1 MATTWERK
9 AFAVINPTI
18 SCLQREINNGSMS
31 ESELRRILS
40 KKYPFGERKQ
50 HPYSVWRR
58 CVDEAIADAF
68 SGAEQMELMEL
79 SSNHL

>member
-1 MATTWERK
+1 MATTWEKK

-18 SCLQREINNGSMS
+18 ANLRYLIDNGSMS
-31 ESELRRILS
+31 ESELRRIIS

-68 SGAEQMELMEL
+68 SGAEQMDMFG
-79 SSNHL
+79 

>member
-1 MATTWERK
+1 MATTWEKK
-9 AFAVINPTI
+9 AKAVIAPTI
-18 SCLQREINNGSMS
+18 ANLQYLIDNGSMS
-31 ESELRRILS
+31 ETELRRILS

-68 SGAEQMELMEL
+68 SGESQLDMLG
-79 SSNHL
+79 

>member
-18 SCLQREINNGSMS
+18 ANLQYLIDNGSMG
-31 ESELRRILS
+31 EAELRRIIY

-58 CVDEAIADAF
+58 GVEEAIADAF

-79 SSNHL
+79 Q

>member
-18 SCLQREINNGSMS
+18 ANLQYLIDNGSMG
-31 ESELRRILS
+31 EQELRRIIS

-68 SGAEQMELMEL
+68 SGAEQMDMFGV
-79 SSNHL
+79 

>member
-1 MATTWERK
+1 MATTW
-9 AFAVINPTI
+9 
-18 SCLQREINNGSMS
+18 
-31 ESELRRILS
+31 
-40 KKYPFGERKQ
+40 ERKQ

>member
-18 SCLQREINNGSMS
+18 ANLQYLINNGSMS
-31 ESELRRILS
+31 EQELRRIIQ

-79 SSNHL
+79 Q